1 MKKIKKKNHKI
12 NERMILTFNK
22 NMLIPKDGTSN
33 VLSGIY
39 HFTDSD
45 TNSSDQVIEIF
56 SLGISSTLKEY
67 QKYTFFLDDSHLC
80 IYLLNNNSSLDNK
93 SGFVF
98 SKSGSFS
105 SYGDEIK
112 ISNTPTNDIYVEIS

>member
-1 MKKIKKKNHKI
+1 
-12 NERMILTFNK
+12 MILTFNK